1 MNQPPV
7 ALYSDPEGVEMTE
20 AVALLRDAG
29 FRVLVEDLRSEAE
42 LIDRVAAAQPA
53 ALLVTYLPITEAVLS
68 ADASLGIV
76 SCSSV
81 GFDHV
86 DLAAAER
93 HGVWVCNVPDAA
105 TEEVASS
112 ALAMALALV
121 RHVPFLDR
129 HVREGGWQYDATGMP
144 RRLSE
149 VTLGVVG
156 MGRIGRR
163 LAGLAAG
170 VFGRVV
176 GCDPFVDGAGWPAE
190 LPRVEL
196 DRCLRE
202 SHVISLH
209 LPLTPQT
216 RGMIDAAA
224 LARMGPGAF
233 LVNVSRGGLI
243 DEEALV
249 AALDSG
255 HLAGAGLDV
264 TEPEPPPAA
273 NPLRRHPR
281 VLITP
286 HAAWLSE
293 PANEAYVMRQAENV
307 AAWRRDGRP
316 RTPVNHPRPLR
327 APGRQVQA
335 G

>member
-1 MNQPPV
+1 MSQPPV

-29 FRVLVEDLRSEAE
+29 FEVLVQDLRSEAE
-42 LIDRVAAAQPA
+42 LIDRVAATQPA
-53 ALLVTYLPITEAVLS
+53 ALLVTYLPVTEAVLS
-68 ADASLGIV
+68 AGGSLGIV

-93 HGVWVCNVPDAA
+93 HGVWVSNVPDAA

-129 HVREGGWQYDATGMP
+129 HVRQGGWQYDATGMP

-156 MGRIGRR
+156 VGRIGQR

-176 GCDPFVDGAGWPAE
+176 GCDPFVDGAEWPAE
-190 LPRVEL
+190 VPRVEL

-216 RGMIDAAA
+216 RGMIDAGA
-224 LARMGPGAF
+224 LARMRPGAF

-243 DEEALV
+243 DEGALL

-264 TEPEPPPAA
+264 TEPEPPPAES
-273 NPLRRHPR
+273 PIRRHPR

-293 PANEAYVMRQAENV
+293 PANQAYVMRQAENV

-316 RTPVNHPRPLR
+316 RTPVNHPQPVS
-327 APGRQVQA
+327 APGRQVQV